1 MGSRTRF
8 GQAVPIVSAERKTE
22 MVAAVVGLV
31 FQGAVRPSHTQPPA
45 STTFSS
51 THRTLSAGGDLGY
64 GTHVGGHEWRQ
75 RQLRACSACSSSDS

>member
-1 MGSRTRF
+1 M
-8 GQAVPIVSAERKTE
+8 SAERKTQ

-45 STTFSS
+45 STKLSS

-64 GTHVGGHEWRQ
+64 GTHVDGHE
-75 RQLRACSACSSSDS
+75 